1 MSGSNPAERDPGLQP
16 ERTTLAWVRT
26 AIALAAV
33 TLLFLRYVPGPLA
46 VRLVVGGCALLLAGT
61 LIATALPRH
70 DHVSGAFSA
79 GGAAPGLVRGGLL
92 VVQVITLAT
101 SAAVLVLLHG

>member
-1 MSGSNPAERDPGLQP
+1 MNGSNPAGRDPGLQP

-46 VRLVVGGCALLLAGT
+46 VRLVVGGCALLMAGT
-61 LIATALPRH
+61 LVATAARRH
-70 DHVSGAFSA
+70 TRVSGAFSA
-79 GGAAPGLVRGGLL
+79 GDAAPSLVRSALL
-92 VVQVITLAT
+92 VTQVIALAT
-101 SAAVLVLLHG
+101 SAAVLVLRHR